1 MRGPVTVD
9 LTGLTE
15 HERAWLAARDEFRV
29 LVLGKT
35 GVGKSTLIN
44 AAVNANAAIGKLE
57 VGTTQVS
64 CYENTLNDEH
74 SVAVFDAPG
83 FFDVEGRTPAGV
95 LRELSANVDDYHAVV
110 YAHPS
115 TDRRLRLED
124 EQSISFVVLAL
135 GAAVARRTVVAL
147 TYANELPGGD
157 EAGGDEA
164 AKAEVIETR
173 GRQVGELFEAA
184 QQMVGTSTKGEPAV
198 PCIAVG
204 QAGDGTGWESALWVA
219 LVRRA
224 KEAADAAAAYA
235 DGAGI
240 RRGGSDVEGVDLT
253 AQAFDVDWDGL
264 RAAGVVT
271 EDRPARPPPPLELV
285 RAYVAAALGE
295 FDNGEQTSGSGAKV
309 NAVHESVFTVK
320 QRGMPSGFAAT
331 VILEVSGPLESSDSG
346 TIKNRV
352 CMLMPGA
359 AANTVMK
366 VAMGSIPSADM
377 PSLAALRRGSA
388 EVTVGALPT
397 FAGGAGPVTY
407 TFDQSDGSFTS
418 SDERLTAG
426 RLVKIVE
433 SRDGDEASAA
443 VVLTRKTTNAET

>member
-1 MRGPVTVD
+1 M
-9 LTGLTE
+9 
-15 HERAWLAARDEFRV
+15 
-29 LVLGKT
+29 
-35 GVGKSTLIN
+35 
-44 AAVNANAAIGKLE
+44 
-57 VGTTQVS
+57 
-64 CYENTLNDEH
+64 
-74 SVAVFDAPG
+74 
-83 FFDVEGRTPAGV
+83 
-95 LRELSANVDDYHAVV
+95 
-110 YAHPS
+110 
-115 TDRRLRLED
+115 
-124 EQSISFVVLAL
+124 
-135 GAAVARRTVVAL
+135 
-147 TYANELPGGD
+147 
-157 EAGGDEA
+157 
-164 AKAEVIETR
+164 
-173 GRQVGELFEAA
+173 
-184 QQMVGTSTKGEPAV
+184 
-198 PCIAVG
+198 
-204 QAGDGTGWESALWVA
+204 WVA